1 MLEARLTGPAL
12 MSCGTCSSGLSKSAH
27 VRGAK
32 AGLSA
37 SMLSPSASDARAS
50 GAWIAP
56 LVSTIVTLPIAL
68 FLFGLVGLSA
78 MACDS
83 CGGEEAQRYSQSV
96 MQGVVGLF
104 LGLVVAGVFL
114 VVSWVL
120 PWRQRNAARRTV
132 FAVLAPCV
140 LGLSYVVFL
149 ALVARP

>member
-1 MLEARLTGPAL
+1 MGRARARLST
-12 MSCGTCSSGLSKSAH
+12 
-27 VRGAK
+27 
-32 AGLSA
+32 
-37 SMLSPSASDARAS
+37 SMLLPSAPDARAS

-68 FLFGLVGLSA
+68 FFFGLVGLSA

-83 CGGEEAQRYSQSV
+83 CGGEEAQRYSHSV
-96 MQGVVGLF
+96 TQGVVGLL

-114 VVSWVL
+114 AVSWVL

-132 FAVLAPCV
+132 FAVLAPCI
-140 LGLSYVVFL
+140 LGLSCVVFF